1 MRYGV
6 PFRAPWKGK
15 LILQFP
21 IEPTTLVAAVFLGL
35 ANEKRNLHFEN
46 QKGIWRKSNVLSVR
60 EYENSSVAR
69 HFISPVDDKGRSTE
83 LFI

>member
-21 IEPTTLVAAVFLGL
+21 IELTTLVAAVFLGL
-35 ANEKRNLHFEN
+35 ANEKRNFHFEN
-46 QKGIWRKSNVLSVR
+46 QKGIWRKSNVL
-60 EYENSSVAR
+60 
-69 HFISPVDDKGRSTE
+69 
-83 LFI
+83 